1 MRFLIA
7 AALFVISVFMMVF
20 GLAQRTIWAPP
31 ASHIAEI
38 SIESPDQFI
47 VVPNALLKAHSG
59 TPQIQ
64 AFGEGQ
70 VFLASARE
78 ADINAWIGS
87 VTHSKLVI
95 DKTKSVLENQVVL
108 GALNSGSPVGSDLW
122 RSQVVEEASA
132 SISVNTDAA
141 NAVLIATDGLGPA
154 PTQVRLTWPIVPN
167 FTSSNFLLIGGGILL
182 IAAFVL
188 NTLAYQN
195 MRRNRGPRRR
205 MPTPPKPPRYKAK
218 RTKPT
223 APLKGRRSARRRAMI
238 AVPATLTVMSLLSGC
253 QLMPQVAPSPS
264 ASATPAVDAPPAVVT
279 TEQLQRILADVA
291 KVAEAGDVAID
302 AKLLKSRITGP
313 ALAIRTTHY
322 KLQKKSETVA
332 PMPAIVGS
340 PRSFSL
346 PAASNSWPR
355 IIMAVTDEAG
365 DEALPQ
371 MLVLQQDTPRS
382 QYKLWYNIRL
392 MPGAEIPAV
401 AAPELGAIPVESDS
415 LFLKL
420 APKSV
425 PWAYGDAINKGQA
438 SLNFGLFNTSEDE
451 FFIQVSAS
459 QKKQI
464 ETLTEANI
472 TFAHKLG
479 NKNVASL
486 STSDS
491 GALVAVYMTDTY
503 RIKPKSAGSAVAVSG
518 QEKLLLGTDGS
529 TTGVTSVYGNMMLF
543 YVPALS
549 EAEKRIQLLGVTQG
563 LISVKVL

>member
-1 MRFLIA
+1 
-7 AALFVISVFMMVF
+7 
-20 GLAQRTIWAPP
+20 
-31 ASHIAEI
+31 
-38 SIESPDQFI
+38 
-47 VVPNALLKAHSG
+47 
-59 TPQIQ
+59 
-64 AFGEGQ
+64 
-70 VFLASARE
+70 
-78 ADINAWIGS
+78 
-87 VTHSKLVI
+87 
-95 DKTKSVLENQVVL
+95 
-108 GALNSGSPVGSDLW
+108 
-122 RSQVVEEASA
+122 
-132 SISVNTDAA
+132 
-141 NAVLIATDGLGPA
+141 
-154 PTQVRLTWPIVPN
+154 
-167 FTSSNFLLIGGGILL
+167 
-182 IAAFVL
+182 
-188 NTLAYQN
+188 
-195 MRRNRGPRRR
+195 
-205 MPTPPKPPRYKAK
+205 
-218 RTKPT
+218 
-223 APLKGRRSARRRAMI
+223 
-238 AVPATLTVMSLLSGC
+238 
-253 QLMPQVAPSPS
+253 
-264 ASATPAVDAPPAVVT
+264 
-279 TEQLQRILADVA
+279 
-291 KVAEAGDVAID
+291 
-302 AKLLKSRITGP
+302 
-313 ALAIRTTHY
+313 
-322 KLQKKSETVA
+322 
-332 PMPAIVGS
+332 
-340 PRSFSL
+340 
-346 PAASNSWPR
+346 
-355 IIMAVTDEAG
+355 
-365 DEALPQ
+365 
-371 MLVLQQDTPRS
+371 
-382 QYKLWYNIRL
+382 